1 MSGGINV
8 NIKAIFHR
16 KEPELDLKNCVFDR
30 VVFLPD
36 EKYQQFQKNL
46 LDDYDF
52 INLYRDE
59 MYQNGDTVH
68 CILVKGM
75 HSSDGI
81 LVNSEGSGYARYTA
95 YIPAA
100 QAFLNEQQM
109 EQVQKPERRE
119 ITQEEL
125 ARMYGQHILWA
136 EGGDGVGSQAVF
148 SNCLL
153 TGLDMR
159 GMQFNNAIF
168 WDATFEQMD
177 MQGAGVCFSEFQG
190 AEFIN
195 CSMDHLCADEANFR
209 TCSFDGC
216 NLRGAKMLHC
226 NLTQV
231 GFRNTSLDGADL
243 RWSCIDSVSVED
255 AVLARANTKNVMFSE
270 SAWIEE
276 ATVGMEPAQEMGG
289 M

>member
-1 MSGGINV
+1 M

-16 KEPELDLKNCVFDR
+16 KVPELDLKDCVFDR

-36 EKYQQFQKNL
+36 DRYRQFQKNM

-52 INLYRDE
+52 IRQYRDE
-59 MYQNGDTVH
+59 MYQDGNTVH

-75 HSSDGI
+75 NSSDGI
-81 LVNSEGSGYARYTA
+81 LVNSEGSGYARYAA
-95 YIPAA
+95 YLPAA
-100 QAFLNEQQM
+100 QAFLNEQKM
-109 EQVQKPERRE
+109 EQAQKPERRE

-125 ARMYGQHILWA
+125 AMMYGQHILWA
-136 EGGDGVGSQAVF
+136 EGGEGVGEQAVF

-153 TGLDMR
+153 SGLDMR

-168 WDATFEQMD
+168 WDAVFEQMD

-190 AEFIN
+190 AQFIN
-195 CSMDHLCADEANFR
+195 CSMDNLCADEANFR

-216 NLRGAKMLHC
+216 SLQGAKMLHC
-226 NLTQV
+226 NLTQAE
-231 GFRNTSLDGADL
+231 FRDTSLDGADL
-243 RWSCIDSVSVED
+243 RWSCIDSICVED
-255 AVLARANTKNVMFSE
+255 DVLALANTKNAVFSE
-270 SAWIEE
+270 CAWIEE
-276 ATVGMEPAQEMGG
+276 ATPEKEQSLEIGG